1 MTQYRFLKFILV
13 CEIFYLTYSFVQ
25 TLLLIHLLKQEM
37 AEYVMAFELIYLI
50 VANFFPVAIT
60 LETIKTYKKIE

>member
-1 MTQYRFLKFILV
+1 
-13 CEIFYLTYSFVQ
+13 VQ